1 LQFPLNSG
9 QCHCFDPSTGLV
21 DVAFPAGRGSKS
33 LLPRTYAD
41 QMDRRRRL
49 VADYFP
55 PGTRATVPAGGCLLW
70 VELPDPCSA
79 AKLFQDALGRFAQVQ
94 AGNG

>member
-1 LQFPLNSG
+1 
-9 QCHCFDPSTGLV
+9 
-21 DVAFPAGRGSKS
+21 
-33 LLPRTYAD
+33 
-41 QMDRRRRL
+41 MDRRRRL